1 MRLIDADELEKQ
13 AEEARTGARDYYE
26 DCGME
31 IIINLVED
39 AHTVNAFVIPEGATN
54 RDVIKA
60 MFPNCEIVFYNACG
74 CWDDHYSISIG
85 EDVTKCGISCDVDW
99 LDSPYRKET

>member
-39 AHTVNAFVIPEGATN
+39 APTVNAVIIPEGATN
-54 RDVIKA
+54 GDVIKA
-60 MFPNCEIVFYNACG
+60 IFPNEVGY
-74 CWDDHYSISIG
+74 G
-85 EDVTKCGISCDVDW
+85 EGATCIYYRKMCFDLDW
-99 LDSPYRKET
+99 WNSPYRKE